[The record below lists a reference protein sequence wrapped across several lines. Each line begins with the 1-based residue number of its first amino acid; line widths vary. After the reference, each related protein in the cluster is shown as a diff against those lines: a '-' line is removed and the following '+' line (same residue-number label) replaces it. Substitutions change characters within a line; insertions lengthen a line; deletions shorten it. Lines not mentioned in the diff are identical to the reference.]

1 MADLREQLER
11 GLADRYRLE
20 HELGRGGMATVFLAQ
35 DLRHERPVALKVL
48 HPELAHALGPE
59 RFQREIKLV
68 ARLQHPHILSVHDS
82 GETAGQLWF
91 TMPFVE
97 GESLRQ
103 RLVREKQLP
112 VEEALRI
119 TTEVARALDYA
130 HRHGVIHRDIK
141 PENILL
147 TGEGDTLVADFGIG
161 RALGAAA
168 AGEKLTETGMVVG
181 TPAYMSPEQGAG
193 ERGLDGRTDIYS
205 LGVVLYE
212 MLAGEPPYTGPTAQA
227 ILARRF
233 TGEVPRV
240 RQVRPSVPEA
250 VEQTLTKALAPVP
263 ADRFSSAAEFVRAL
277 AAPGGGGR
285 SVATRLTEP
294 ASGKAP
300 APVVGPSQVHSDRRL
315 PFAAI
320 TLALGFLIGLGVLFA
335 WRRAH
340 PGADDS
346 PGLKRL
352 AVLPFENL
360 GDSAGAYF
368 ADGITN
374 EVRGKLS
381 QVTGLAVIARAS
393 SNEYRKTTKA
403 PQQIA
408 RELGA
413 DYLLTA
419 TVQWEKTAGGPSRV
433 RVSPELI
440 RVEPGAAPTTK
451 WQQPFDASL
460 TDVFQVQA
468 DIATKVASAL
478 NAALGDSTRH
488 ELAAK
493 PTENLAAYDAY
504 LKGEAASQALS
515 VSDPATLRQAIGSY
529 QEAIALDSAFVP
541 AWVQLARA
549 QALLYFNSTPTP
561 SQAAAARHAV
571 ERAQALGP
579 KRPEAY
585 LALGDYHSIVT
596 IDNPRA
602 LVAYEAGLKLAP
614 NNVDL
619 LVAGALTEESLG
631 RWELALSHLAKASAL
646 DPRSANTARRHAF
659 ALQCLGRYPEAGA
672 EYDRALALAPTNLA
686 IIEQKAM
693 VSLGQGDLAGAQT
706 ALRAGLSRVDTTA
719 LLAFFANYQD
729 LYWVLDDVLQRRL
742 LTLPVA
748 AFDDDRGTWAIVRAQ
763 TYDLRK
769 EVAKTKVYA
778 DSARLAIEEV
788 LRATPAD
795 GQRHVFLGLALAYL
809 GRKGDAIR
817 EGEHASKLVPITR
830 DAFLGAYIQHQL
842 VRIYLLVGEPQKA
855 LDQLESLLKNP
866 YTLSPG
872 WLKIDPT
879 FDPLRGKPRF
889 ERLVASK

>member
-1 MADLREQLER
+1 VADLHEQLAS
-11 GLADRYRLE
+11 GLADRYRIE
-20 HELGRGGMATVFLAQ
+20 RELGRGGMATVFLAQ
-35 DLRHERPVALKVL
+35 DLRHDRPVALKVL

-59 RFQREIKLV
+59 RFQREIKMA

-82 GETAGQLWF
+82 GEAAGQLWF

-103 RLVREKQLP
+103 RLIREKQLP

-130 HRHGVIHRDIK
+130 HRQGVIHRDIK

-168 AGEKLTETGMVVG
+168 AGEKLTETGMIVG

-193 ERGLDGRTDIYS
+193 DRSLNGRTDIYS

-212 MLAGEPPYTGPTAQA
+212 MLAGEPPFTGPTAQA

-233 TGEVPRV
+233 TGEIPRV
-240 RQVRPSVPEA
+240 RQVRPSVPESI
-250 VEQTLTKALAPVP
+250 EQALTKALAPVP
-263 ADRFSSAAEFVRAL
+263 ADRFNTAAEFARGL
-277 AAPGGGGR
+277 ASP
-285 SVATRLTEP
+285 ATGVTAGPTRITTP
-294 ASGKAP
+294 ASHPVP
-300 APVVGPSQVHSDRRL
+300 APVAVTSAGRERRL
-315 PFAAI
+315 PLAAVA
-320 TLALGFLIGLGVLFA
+320 LALGFIIGLGVLFA
-335 WRRAH
+335 WRRTHSAAEEGTG
-340 PGADDS
+340 P
-346 PGLKRL
+346 KRL
-352 AVLPFENL
+352 AVLPFDNL
-360 GDSAGAYF
+360 GDSAEVYF

-381 QVTGLAVIARAS
+381 QVSGLAVVARAS
-393 SNEYRKTTKA
+393 SNEYRRTTKP

-419 TVQWEKTAGGPSRV
+419 TVQWEKVTGGPTRV

-478 NAALGDSTRH
+478 NAALGDSARH

-504 LKGEAASQALS
+504 LKGEATSQGMA
-515 VSDPATLRQAIGSY
+515 VSDPATLRRAIGSY

-541 AWVQLARA
+541 AWAQLARA

-561 SQAAAARHAV
+561 SQAEAARHAA

-579 KRPEAY
+579 KRPEGY
-585 LALGDYHSIVT
+585 LALGVFHSVVS

-602 LVAYEAGLKLAP
+602 LAAYEAGLRLAP

-619 LVAGALTEESLG
+619 LVNAALTEESLG
-631 RWELALSHLAKASAL
+631 RWELALAHLEKASAL
-646 DPRSANTARRHAF
+646 DPRSANTARRNGF
-659 ALQCLGRYPEAGA
+659 ALQCLRRYPEATA
-672 EYDRALALAPTNLA
+672 AYDRALALAPTNLA
-686 IIEQKAM
+686 IIEQRAM
-693 VSLGQGDLAGAQT
+693 VSLALGDLAGAQT

-719 LLAFFANYQD
+719 LLAYFANYQD
-729 LYWVLDDVLQRRL
+729 LYWVLDEALQRQL
-742 LTLPVA
+742 LTLPVT

-769 EVAKTKVYA
+769 EAAKTKVYA
-778 DSARLAIEEV
+778 DSARQAVEEV

-809 GRKGDAIR
+809 GRKGEAIR
-817 EGEHASKLVPITR
+817 EGEHAIKLVPITR

-842 VRIYLLVGEPQKA
+842 VRIYLLVGEPEKA
-855 LDQLESLLKNP
+855 LDRLEPLLKIP
-866 YTLSPG
+866 YLLSRD
-872 WLKIDPT
+872 WLKVDPT
-879 FDPLRGKPRF
+879 FAPLRGNPRF
-889 ERLVASK
+889 ERLIAGG